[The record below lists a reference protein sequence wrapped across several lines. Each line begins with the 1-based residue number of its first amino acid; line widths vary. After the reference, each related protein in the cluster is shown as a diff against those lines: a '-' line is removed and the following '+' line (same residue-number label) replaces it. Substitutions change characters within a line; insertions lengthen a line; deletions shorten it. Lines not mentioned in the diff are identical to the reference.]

1 MNAPRGL
8 ASALAIVL
16 AAAAM
21 SGCAT
26 NTAPLDRG
34 LRAPATAIRIR
45 NDNWQDVRVYL
56 LPANGGVPVRLAT
69 VGSMNSAVIPIRGAI
84 AAEAW
89 SRGSVQLL
97 LRPIGTRSSFTT
109 PAVFV
114 TPGDV
119 MRLTVANQLTFSSL
133 TVVRR

>member
-16 AAAAM
+16 AAAGM

-26 NTAPLDRG
+26 TRAPSDRG
-34 LRAPATAIRIR
+34 LRAQATAIRIR

-56 LPANGGVPVRLAT
+56 LRANGGPPVRLAT
-69 VGSMNSAVIPIRGAI
+69 VGSMSSAVIRFRGAI

-89 SRGSVQLL
+89 SRGSIQLL

-114 TPGDV
+114 GPGDV
-119 MRLTVANQLTFSSL
+119 MRLTVANQLTLS
-133 TVVRR
+133 TVFIDNR